1 MKTIVYIDAFNL
13 YYGCL
18 KNTPYR
24 WLDLN
29 KLAINLLPKDE
40 IYQIKYFTAKVSARP
55 RDPDQPVRQQIYL
68 RALETLPNLTI
79 KYGHYLTTK
88 VWMPLVTP
96 INGREVAEVFKTEEK
111 GSDVNL
117 ATHLIHDGHKG
128 AYELAVV
135 ISNDSDLVEPIR
147 IVKDELGLNVGVFNP
162 QMKSKHP
169 SVQLQKTATFFKQ
182 IRKSHLEQSLFPDQ
196 LQDAKGVF
204 NKPPS
209 W

>member
-55 RDPDQPVRQQIYL
+55 KDPDQPVRQQIYL

-96 INGREVAEVFKTEEK
+96 VNGREMAEVFKTEEK
-111 GSDVNL
+111 GSDVDL